1 MYSDSNTPRIRP
13 RGAGYYFL
21 TDSDIL
27 QEGDLVRRIDYPNTY
42 SDYVDY
48 GYTRD
53 MDWRKVGQGLGEE
66 LGAWIGATVGHI
78 NKVCRTEFEV
88 VRHLKYDHVEKDS
101 LLRTQK
107 DIHQPLHDGRG
118 TWH

>member
-21 TDSDIL
+21 GDNDML
-27 QEGDLVRRIDYPNTY
+27 QEGDLVRRIDYPDY
-42 SDYVDY
+42 ADYVD
-48 GYTRD
+48 GGHLRD

-66 LGAWIGATVGHI
+66 LGAWIGATLGH
-78 NKVCRTEFEV
+78 VHRACRIRFEV